1 LLTTSEKPEP
11 RTVLQETSTNTSSPI
26 QSQGM
31 TEKEWEI
38 FDRLL
43 VDLFLDNPKR
53 RVANRA
59 KEEEHG

>member
-1 LLTTSEKPEP
+1 LLSSEHPEP
-11 RTVLQETSTNTSSPI
+11 RHVLSETGTNTSSRI

-53 RVANRA
+53 RAANKT
-59 KEEEHG
+59 KEETNG

>member
-1 LLTTSEKPEP
+1 
-11 RTVLQETSTNTSSPI
+11 
-26 QSQGM
+26 M

-53 RVANRA
+53 RAANRA

>member
-1 LLTTSEKPEP
+1 LLTSEHPEP
-11 RTVLQETSTNTSSPI
+11 SHALSETSTNTLSRI

-43 VDLFLDNPKR
+43 VELFLDNPKR
-53 RVANRA
+53 RAANTT
-59 KEEEHG
+59 KEENDG

>member
-1 LLTTSEKPEP
+1 LLTSEHPDQCH
-11 RTVLQETSTNTSSPI
+11 VLSETSTNTSSPI

-53 RVANRA
+53 RAANRA